1 MENKSLG
8 FDYVST
14 LLFRNINAD
23 QQVNTD
29 TALNGTDKQELLN
42 VLSTIK
48 NLSIQAQAQVNPELQ
63 QIQYDNFKKSMEF
76 IQSNAKNTYDTMMS
90 LKTSLQDVIGDA
102 KKAYKYVLW
111 MYVVAFYIGI
121 GLIITAIVFAAYG
134 KTILSIAFG
143 TVGLVDII
151 THFVFKPPL
160 ELQNSRAN
168 LAQLM
173 VILTNWFSDV
183 MNLNSYYSMVG
194 QQVTFDLVEK
204 ISTIQNKNTE
214 LMLELIE
221 KYCEPGEHLNKKPP
235 ENP

>member
-1 MENKSLG
+1 MENKTLG
-8 FDYVST
+8 FDYVSS
-14 LLFRNINAD
+14 LLFSDINAD
-23 QQVNTD
+23 QKVGTD
-29 TALNGTDKQELLN
+29 PALDANDKQELLR

-48 NLSIQAQAQVNPELQ
+48 NLGQQANPEIQ
-63 QIQYDNFKKSMEF
+63 QIQFDNFKKSMKF
-76 IQSNAKNTYDTMMS
+76 IESNAENTYDTMMS
-90 LKTSLQDVIGDA
+90 LKTSLQDVITDA

-134 KTILSIAFG
+134 KVILSVAFG
-143 TVGLVDII
+143 TVGLIDIV

-173 VILTNWFSDV
+173 VILTNWFSDI
-183 MNLNSYYSMVG
+183 MNLNSYYSMAG

-204 ISTIQNKNTE
+204 ISNIQNKNTE
-214 LMLELIE
+214 IMLDLIE
-221 KYCEPGEHLNKKPP
+221 RYCEPAEHANKKT
-235 ENP
+235 